1 MKFKTGFVILV
12 DAQTN
17 WLGQP
22 SRIFEPLAGRTAFD
36 FLIGQISEFDL
47 PIILSIKSA
56 DEKIISR
63 VKSYENIDFIECTN
77 LMESQRLLEVCNQYE
92 LETMIRLSADNP
104 ILGKELI
111 DQGIDLMNSC
121 DFVYSYGYP
130 VGINLEFI
138 NRETLLRCVETGSAK
153 RIREIITTDLSKEV
167 KISYIQADGIL
178 NRPEVRWTT
187 GSESDHTLV
196 NNLLTDVATEPQNMP
211 SLKNLMLGY
220 NQLMQHHIPSPT
232 MVNIEPTNKCNL
244 KCIMCPRD
252 KMERSLG
259 VMDLETFKR
268 VIDQCVETGVTHIT
282 LNGYG
287 EPFIAKQIF
296 EMITYTMQSS
306 LNLKIN
312 TNGHYLN
319 PKNIDKL
326 LDNPPSHLSI
336 SLDGATKETYEKVRV
351 NGRFDRLMSNLT
363 ALLDAKAAREDHP
376 MKVTLQII
384 RMDETE
390 EEIQEFVDQWKD
402 RVDEISIPNVHNW
415 GGLYE
420 ESGNLEKM
428 DVKRV
433 PCKELWRTMM
443 VFEDGSTSICCAVF
457 DNKNMNM
464 GNIKERH
471 LSEIWRSEEY
481 NKLRQ
486 HHIDGNFHLIDICK
500 DCNMWKSYG

>member
-1 MKFKTGFVILV
+1 MNSKTAFVILV
-12 DAQTN
+12 DAQRN
-17 WLGQP
+17 WLRQP
-22 SRIFEPLAGRTAFD
+22 SRIFQPLAGLTAFD
-36 FLIGQISEFDL
+36 FLLRQIAAFDL
-47 PIILSIKSA
+47 PVILSLKAA
-56 DEKIISR
+56 DEKILSR
-63 VKSYENIDFIECTN
+63 IRSYKKINFIESTTSI
-77 LMESQRLLEVCNQYE
+77 ESDRLLEVCKHFDLQK
-92 LETMIRLSADNP
+92 MIRLSADNP

-111 DQGIDLMNSC
+111 NQGIDLMDSH

-138 NRETLLRCVETGSAK
+138 NRETLLKCVETGSAK
-153 RIREIITTDLSKEV
+153 RVREIITTDLSKEV
-167 KISYIQADGIL
+167 NIGYVQADGIL

-187 GSESDHTLV
+187 GSENDFKLV
-196 NNLLTDVATEPQNMP
+196 NSLLKDAVTEPQNMP
-211 SLKNLMLGY
+211 SLKNLMLSY
-220 NQLMQHHIPSPT
+220 NQLMQNHIPAPT

-296 EMITYTMQSS
+296 EMIKYTMQTT

-319 PKNIDKL
+319 SKNIEKL

-351 NGRFDRLMSNLT
+351 NGRFDRLMANLN
-363 ALLDAKAAREDHP
+363 ALLDAKAARKNHP

-420 ESGNLEKM
+420 ESGNFQQM

-464 GNIKERH
+464 GNIKDRH

-481 NKLRQ
+481 NQLRQ